1 MGPRIWSLPTLSP
14 LLWVCCVTLTLTS
27 CAVRSSSSVPQEG
40 RVPQT
45 VQGAQLE
52 RAMVDMRAQRFTT
65 FEAMVAQ
72 VAQAQVIAVGEEHY
86 HLPIQALVLHMLNV
100 LTQRR
105 PQRLALAMEF
115 LERDMQ
121 PAVDAYLAGTLDE
134 STFQRRIGAS
144 EDFMQ
149 LYFPLLE
156 HARDNGMPVLAMN
169 IPRRLANQV
178 AKDGLQA
185 TLASLSE
192 ADKAYVPDPLSEITT
207 EYRTYFLQAVAAA
220 HPPKD
225 AQQATRFLEA
235 AHLKDD
241 TMAATLA
248 QFLERHTDFTVLALA
263 GRFHIDYAKALPRL
277 LRQRQP
283 NVTMQ
288 RLTMMAVTPA
298 DTIHLHKMA
307 EEALADYVWFA
318 PPPPVKMA
326 HARGK

>member
-1 MGPRIWSLPTLSP
+1 
-14 LLWVCCVTLTLTS
+14 
-27 CAVRSSSSVPQEG
+27 
-40 RVPQT
+40 
-45 VQGAQLE
+45 
-52 RAMVDMRAQRFTT
+52 MRTQRFTT

-86 HLPIQALVLHMLNV
+86 HLPIQALVLHLLDV
-100 LTQRR
+100 LAQRR

-121 PAVDAYLAGTLDE
+121 PVVDAYLAGTIDE
-134 STFQRRIGAS
+134 GTLQQRLGAS

-156 HARDNGMPVLAMN
+156 YARHTSIPVLAMN
-169 IPRRLANQV
+169 VPRRLANQV

-185 TLASLSE
+185 TLGRLSE
-192 ADKAYVPDPLSEITT
+192 TEKAYVPESLADITA
-207 EYRTYFLQAVAAA
+207 EYRTYFLQAVAAS

-225 AQQATRFLEA
+225 AQQATQFLEA

-241 TMAATLA
+241 TMAASLA
-248 QFLERHTDFTVLALA
+248 QFLERHADFTVLALA
-263 GRFHIDYAKALPRL
+263 GRFHVDYAKALPRL
-277 LRQRQP
+277 LRQRRP
-283 NVTMQ
+283 GVTLQ
-288 RLTMMAVTPA
+288 RLTMMAVAPS

-318 PPPPVKMA
+318 PPLPVKMA
-326 HARGK
+326 HEMGQ